1 MKNRQIISFIK
12 DKSKRQQGRI
22 IVLTGARQTGKST
35 LSKKC
40 FDHYAY
46 LSIEDPVQR
55 KSYAQLTAEQWS
67 HLFPLAILDEIQKEP
82 VLVESIK
89 SVYDQFDDPRY
100 VLLGSSQLLLLHKVK
115 ESLAGRCTIIELY
128 PLVIPE
134 LLTGSWNDTVQ
145 PSFFQDFMQNKKQ
158 VKQLVPLFTL
168 DKNYAKK
175 QKTFDF
181 YLQYGGYPA
190 ISAGNLPENE
200 RFDWLAGYIRTYMER
215 DIRDLASFRDL
226 EPFVKLQRY
235 LALHTASLINYS
247 SVAKET
253 GVTVPTVQRYFRYLD
268 LSYQV
273 IILPPWYGNDLKKLV
288 KMPKIHFMDIGV
300 LQAVLQKRGG
310 MTGSEFESAIV
321 SEIYKQAKNC
331 RLPVNFYH
339 LRTADGREVDL
350 LLETAGYFIAIE
362 IKMTAN
368 VTEIDARALKGLQEI
383 LTKPLLHSFVLSND
397 TRTKHFGDT
406 ITAVHAG
413 AFLS

>member
-1 MKNRQIISFIK
+1 MKNRQIIPFIQ
-12 DKSKRQQGRI
+12 DKSKRKQGRI

-40 FDHYAY
+40 FDNYVY

-55 KSYAQLTAEQWS
+55 QSYAQLTAAQWS
-67 HLFPLAILDEIQKEP
+67 DLFPLAILDEVQKEP
-82 VLVESIK
+82 VLAESIK

-100 VLLGSSQLLLLHKVK
+100 VLLGSSQLLLLQKVK
-115 ESLAGRCTIIELY
+115 ESLAGRCTIIEMY
-128 PLVIPE
+128 PLIIPE
-134 LLTGSWNDTVQ
+134 LLTASWNDTVQ
-145 PSFFQDFMQNKKQ
+145 PSFFQQFMKNKKQ

-175 QKTFDF
+175 QKAYDF
-181 YLQYGGYPA
+181 YLKYGGYPA
-190 ISAGNLPENE
+190 ISASKLSDDE
-200 RFDWLAGYIRTYMER
+200 RFDWLTGYVRTYMER

-235 LALHTASLINYS
+235 LALNTASLINYS

-253 GVTVPTVQRYFRYLD
+253 GITVPTVQRYFHYLD
-268 LSYQV
+268 LSYQA
-273 IILPPWYGNDLKKLV
+273 IILPSWYSNDLKRLM
-288 KMPKIHFMDIGV
+288 KMPKIHFMDTGV
-300 LQAVLQKRGG
+300 LSAVLQKRGG
-310 MTGSEFESAIV
+310 MTGNEFESAIV
-321 SEIYKQAKNC
+321 AEIYKQAKNS

-339 LRTADGREVDL
+339 LRTVDGREVDL
-350 LLETAGYFIAIE
+350 LLETADYFVAIE
-362 IKMTAN
+362 IKMTTNA
-368 VTEIDARALKGLQEI
+368 TEVDVKHLKGLQDI

-397 TRTKHFGDT
+397 TKTKHFGDH